1 MTVIRI
7 ILLWFYGHEFH
18 LRISLPLMI
27 GMLVNF
33 SGLRNVYSL
42 NTEGVKAENIMKA
55 QFENKNQLMEGQK
68 QYEMIMSKLPQYG
81 LCWKKAV
88 EDLHKGCKE
97 LTDDIQSRVALKFTN
112 CFLQKLGMKTYP
124 CSSEIE
130 VRECVYDIDDKAFA
144 SYTEFFT
151 HTQSICFFLQS
162 QVWQEQT
169 EAVISKLSINS
180 ARVSHQLKV
189 AGETQEQLLQ
199 LQRLSLS
206 NQNKLVRSGEGLSLE
221 LERSRDNVRI
231 LFEEFKSSTNEQRV
245 MIFEVFERVSK
256 LQSFVLG
263 EFSGFY
269 SLVFY
274 LVVAF
279 VSYLLTSTS
288 RTREA
293 RFWLFALFTANFLIE
308 RLLTQYSLE
317 AETKQNKLL
326 EADGP
331 VYWHISLCRKLV
343 CGLAVAILSWFA
355 YKFQDFAIIN
365 NQLLTEIQQQNREL
379 KIYLENMGHST
390 PGSFHPM
397 AMETSLNNSSFSD
410 QRSFTSESGLNSSSD
425 FSDDETFICNLS
437 HSEVNKEKPETT
449 PNGIHLGDRGD
460 LKIISQAAF
469 GVTSDVQVKN
479 EPDTPEVI
487 ERRYNLRARIRPQ
500 QTVSEVITDESIKTF
515 AKTVKNLARISRHNS
530 QKVRQTMKELKKQHT
545 PFFSSDED

>member
-245 MIFEVFERVSK
+245 MIFE
-256 LQSFVLG
+256 
-263 EFSGFY
+263 
-269 SLVFY
+269 
-274 LVVAF
+274 
-279 VSYLLTSTS
+279 
-288 RTREA
+288 
-293 RFWLFALFTANFLIE
+293 
-308 RLLTQYSLE
+308 
-317 AETKQNKLL
+317 
-326 EADGP
+326 GP

>member
-1 MTVIRI
+1 MTRI
-7 ILLWFYGHEFH
+7 LIIFLWLFRHEFH
-18 LRISLPLMI
+18 LYISLPLMI
-27 GMLVNF
+27 GILINF
-33 SGLRNVYSL
+33 NGLRNVYSL
-42 NTEGVKAENIMKA
+42 NTEGINAENIIQA
-55 QFENKNQLMEGQK
+55 QFGNKNQLMEGQK
-68 QYEMIMSKLPQYG
+68 QYEIITSKLPQYG
-81 LCWKKAV
+81 ECWKRAV

-124 CSSEIE
+124 CSNEIE
-130 VRECVYDIDDKAFA
+130 VSECIHDINDKAFA

-169 EAVISKLSINS
+169 ETVISKLSVNS

-199 LQRLSLS
+199 LQRLSLN
-206 NQNKLVRSGEGLSLE
+206 NQNKLAKSGEGLSLE

-231 LFEEFKSSTNEQRV
+231 LFEEFRSSTNEQRM

-274 LVVAF
+274 LVAAF

-288 RTREA
+288 RTSEA
-293 RFWLFALFTANFLIE
+293 RFWLFALFTANILIE

-317 AETKQNKLL
+317 AEAKQNKLL

-331 VYWHISLCRKLV
+331 VYWHICLCRKIV

-355 YKFQDFAIIN
+355 YKFQDYAIIN
-365 NQLLTEIQQQNREL
+365 NQLLTEIQQQNKEL
-379 KIYLENMGHST
+379 KNYLENMGHTT
-390 PGSFHPM
+390 PGSFYPM
-397 AMETSLNNSSFSD
+397 AVGTSLNNSSFSD
-410 QRSFTSESGLNSSSD
+410 QRSLTSESGLNSSSD

-437 HSEVNKEKPETT
+437 HSEVNEKIPEIT
-449 PNGIHLGDRGD
+449 PNGIPLGD
-460 LKIISQAAF
+460 
-469 GVTSDVQVKN
+469 
-479 EPDTPEVI
+479 
-487 ERRYNLRARIRPQ
+487 
-500 QTVSEVITDESIKTF
+500 
-515 AKTVKNLARISRHNS
+515 
-530 QKVRQTMKELKKQHT
+530 
-545 PFFSSDED
+545 